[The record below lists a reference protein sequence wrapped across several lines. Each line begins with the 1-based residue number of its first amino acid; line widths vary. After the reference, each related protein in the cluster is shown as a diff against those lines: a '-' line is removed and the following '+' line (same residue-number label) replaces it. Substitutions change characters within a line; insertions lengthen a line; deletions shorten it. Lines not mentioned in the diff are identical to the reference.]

1 MTVDQIVGAALV
13 LLGLGVWLAL
23 ALTRAAA
30 RRTPRDTPRVSPR
43 RFYHCAQRGCTA
55 RATHIVLMI
64 SGPTE
69 SRVVCWEDCQRL
81 VRVGHVVNLGPIERP
96 GR

>member
-1 MTVDQIVGAALV
+1 MSADQIIGAALV
-13 LLGLGVWLAL
+13 LLGVGTWLAL
-23 ALTRAAA
+23 ALAHTAA
-30 RRTPRDTPRVSPR
+30 RRAPHDVPRVSHR
-43 RFYHCAQRGCTA
+43 RFYQCAQRGCTA